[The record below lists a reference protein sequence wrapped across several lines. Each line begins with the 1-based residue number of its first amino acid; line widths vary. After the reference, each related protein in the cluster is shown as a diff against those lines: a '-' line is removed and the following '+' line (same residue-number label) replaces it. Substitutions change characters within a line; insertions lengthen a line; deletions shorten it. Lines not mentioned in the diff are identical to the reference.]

1 MSIKVHVVVRMCLD
15 GSRIVIYSYELYKLT
30 GCVIPGAPFNGA
42 AVGLAG
48 ERNEEKVVVA
58 L

>member
-1 MSIKVHVVVRMCLD
+1 M
-15 GSRIVIYSYELYKLT
+15 IYSYELYKLT

-48 ERNEEKVVVA
+48 ERIEEKVVVA
-58 L
+58 W